1 MYSRS
6 QKSLFS
12 VLCPSLA
19 VSEAVT
25 ALSPEQSCEHT
36 RSRYCCTCTDLI
48 PNRVSAN
55 FCSFSTQNIQCAQC
69 TALRA
74 DMTKK
79 ALLPLSML
87 SSMGAILFYGHWGQ
101 TSLFFLSLFIPYH
114 TWLYHNMCVCT
125 GLEMSS
131 CWLWGWGRCPSEP
144 TCSLHAS
151 LYIHCPLLRT
161 TWLSHR
167 QMCALA
173 QWPGHLRSNSL
184 CISPDEVSPFPK
196 IKELWSSVAF
206 KTILGKG
213 AEELMFAWSY

>member
-1 MYSRS
+1 MLSLLTFIWTRS
-6 QKSLFS
+6 GLRCWCTVDRRSPLFS

-55 FCSFSTQNIQCAQC
+55 FCSFSTQNIQCTQC

-87 SSMGAILFYGHWGQ
+87 ASMGAILFYGHWGQ

-114 TWLYHNMCVCT
+114 TWLYHIVCV
-125 GLEMSS
+125 
-131 CWLWGWGRCPSEP
+131 
-144 TCSLHAS
+144 
-151 LYIHCPLLRT
+151 Y
-161 TWLSHR
+161 
-167 QMCALA
+167 
-173 QWPGHLRSNSL
+173 RSRN
-184 CISPDEVSPFPK
+184 
-196 IKELWSSVAF
+196 
-206 KTILGKG
+206 
-213 AEELMFAWSY
+213 ELMLAAGVRKVPVRTNLQPPCQPL